1 MSSTPDML
9 PEPVAATEETQQ
21 FRSQM
26 GHISRHSLVFFGGTV
41 FTAIAGYLFK
51 VYLARVLGAEILGL
65 YALGMTVA
73 GLFSIFGALGL
84 PQAAVRFVAAYR
96 ARKDHEGLRSFVG
109 KSTVLLLALN
119 LFLGGIVVLVGPWL
133 VKKFYHA
140 PTLVP
145 YLGFFAA
152 IMLLGALTN
161 FWSQVLVGY
170 RDVSS
175 RAVINNFFG
184 GTLTIVL
191 TITFFALRGKGLGE
205 YLSAQLITLVLVLI
219 LLLAVA
225 RRLTP
230 VEARGL
236 SPRFQPFP
244 REVLHFSTAVFGID
258 FLKFLLAHS
267 DKVLIG
273 TYLNPREVG
282 IYSVAA
288 AIVVYV
294 AVVLQSV
301 NQIFAPTI
309 ADLHARQ
316 ELQVLSRLFQ
326 TLTKWI
332 IGLTLP
338 LASVVIAFARPIMGI
353 FGGSF
358 ESGWPILVLGTLGQL
373 VSCGVG
379 SVGML
384 LLMSGNQRR
393 LLRVQIGMA
402 VVMLTLNIFLIPK
415 LGILGAAIGAA
426 VTNAGTNLWNL
437 VEVRRVLGL
446 SPYNRTYVRLLFPVV
461 IMLGIIMAMR
471 IGMTDFHH
479 RWLMVAGALLM
490 SYIVFVGGM
499 LLIGLDNDDRLVLNA
514 IRGRLR
520 GNFQKAMGSS

>member
-1 MSSTPDML
+1 
-9 PEPVAATEETQQ
+9 
-21 FRSQM
+21 
-26 GHISRHSLVFFGGTV
+26 
-41 FTAIAGYLFK
+41 
-51 VYLARVLGAEILGL
+51 
-65 YALGMTVA
+65 
-73 GLFSIFGALGL
+73 
-84 PQAAVRFVAAYR
+84 
-96 ARKDHEGLRSFVG
+96 
-109 KSTVLLLALN
+109 
-119 LFLGGIVVLVGPWL
+119 
-133 VKKFYHA
+133 
-140 PTLVP
+140 
-145 YLGFFAA
+145 
-152 IMLLGALTN
+152 
-161 FWSQVLVGY
+161 
-170 RDVSS
+170 
-175 RAVINNFFG
+175 
-184 GTLTIVL
+184 
-191 TITFFALRGKGLGE
+191 
-205 YLSAQLITLVLVLI
+205 
-219 LLLAVA
+219 
-225 RRLTP
+225 
-230 VEARGL
+230 
-236 SPRFQPFP
+236 
-244 REVLHFSTAVFGID
+244 LHFSATVFGID
-258 FLKFLLAHS
+258 FLKFVLSHS

-402 VVMLTLNIFLIPK
+402 VVMLTLNIILIPR

-479 RWLMVAGALLM
+479 RWLVVAGALLT